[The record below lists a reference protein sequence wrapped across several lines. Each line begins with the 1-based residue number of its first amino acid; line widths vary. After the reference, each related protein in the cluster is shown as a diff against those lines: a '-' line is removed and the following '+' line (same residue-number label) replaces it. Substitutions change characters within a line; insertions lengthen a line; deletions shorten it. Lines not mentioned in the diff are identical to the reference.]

1 MYAHV
6 EFGPGVGR
14 DSIECVVDRWDVDAD
29 HGDGRA
35 SPDALTQASGA
46 DQRYAIGNFGQRPEL
61 LLGCTASGP
70 GVALQTGNGDA
81 TSLSCDGVIWTGGVA
96 ACVPPLT
103 PALPLDSRG
112 RLPCDAELQV
122 IGADGLFA
130 LGDAASCPHPGDVPL
145 PATAQVAYQQASCV
159 AANLL
164 HQRQGEPLESFQ
176 RHQGYLAALQE
187 AGLRADP
194 ELTVPHPRMGER
206 AFVLVPLS
214 EVAPEVGARFGP
226 VGDVTGVQLLGTLN
240 SLQ

>member
-1 MYAHV
+1 MKLPETV
-6 EFGPGVGR
+6 IQPENTFRIESRSDPCRLRVGWGLGR
-14 DSIECVVDRWDVDAD
+14 DRRVATRRHAHLDLQRRDIRLRTHTRVTAVRAD
-29 HGDGRA
+29 GLD
-35 SPDALTQASGA
+35 
-46 DQRYAIGNFGQRPEL
+46 
-61 LLGCTASGP
+61 
-70 GVALQTGNGDA
+70 LQTGNGDA

-176 RHQGYLAALQE
+176 WNDLGEMLGLGIGQATLTGMGFTLAGPAAFQVRRLAYLARLPGPQHQLRV
-187 AGLRADP
+187 AGSW
-194 ELTVPHPRMGER
+194 
-206 AFVLVPLS
+206 LS
-214 EVAPEVGARFGP
+214 RW
-226 VGDVTGVQLLGTLN
+226 
-240 SLQ
+240 